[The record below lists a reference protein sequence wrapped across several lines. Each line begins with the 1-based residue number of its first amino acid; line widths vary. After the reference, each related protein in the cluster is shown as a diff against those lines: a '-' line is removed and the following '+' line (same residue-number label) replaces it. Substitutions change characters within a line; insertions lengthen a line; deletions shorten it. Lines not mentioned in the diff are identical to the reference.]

1 MLRTTLTAAL
11 AAVLAGCVS
20 TTPTYQ
26 TESAFVIYDV
36 RPASINR
43 NALLDAITQAVQK
56 HMTQVRANRDIPPA
70 ELPDKPGRIALKKP
84 LGNSGLAT
92 LMAASGQSVTVPTC
106 EGQILTIAAS
116 DTSKARYGERTEFFL
131 CVLPYKDRETDL
143 ADSLCA
149 QFQDEPQIGA
159 REQGFGGVELV
170 AQFADRIV

>member
-70 ELPDKPGRIALKKP
+70 ELPESPGDRVEE
-84 LGNSGLAT
+84 
-92 LMAASGQSVTVPTC
+92 AAGQTGVGHPD
-106 EGQILTIAAS
+106 G
-116 DTSKARYGERTEFFL
+116 GERPVGHGAHL
-131 CVLPYKDRETDL
+131 RGPDPDDR
-143 ADSLCA
+143 SL
-149 QFQDEPQIGA
+149 GH
-159 REQGFGGVELV
+159 EQGALRR
-170 AQFADRIV
+170 AHRILPVRAALQRQRN